1 MTDVELTQAEADAL
15 IAMRKIC
22 PEERTWDMPGPGGK
36 VCIPL
41 TSEDR
46 REQFTLDISRGRI
59 DLRKGTYQNRAR
71 KVFVLVR
78 VDFGGQPHRNPDGVE
93 IACPHIHLYREHYA
107 DKWAFELPTDVFS
120 DASDLLL
127 TLDDFLRYCNI
138 EPPQI
143 TGKLM
148 A

>member
-1 MTDVELTQAEADAL
+1 
-15 IAMRKIC
+15 
-22 PEERTWDMPGPGGK
+22 MPDPGGK
-36 VCIPL
+36 LCIPL

-59 DLRKGTYQNRAR
+59 DLRKGTYQNRVR

>member
-1 MTDVELTQAEADAL
+1 MTEIDLTQAEADAL
-15 IAMRKIC
+15 IAMRKVC
-22 PEERTWDMPGPGGK
+22 PQDRTWDMPDPGGK
-36 VCIPL
+36 VIIPL

-78 VDFGGQPHRNPDGVE
+78 LDFGGQPHRNPDGAEV
-93 IACPHIHLYREHYA
+93 ACPHLHLYRERYA
-107 DKWAFELPTDVFS
+107 DKWAFELPPGVFA
-120 DASDLLL
+120 DTSDLLL